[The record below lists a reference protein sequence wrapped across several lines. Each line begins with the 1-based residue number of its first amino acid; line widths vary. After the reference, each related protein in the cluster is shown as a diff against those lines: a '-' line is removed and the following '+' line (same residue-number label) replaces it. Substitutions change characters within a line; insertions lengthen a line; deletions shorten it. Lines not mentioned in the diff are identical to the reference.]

1 MGMLYTQSKHIAF
14 GFINENKTAI
24 KYSKLLKCHPLN
36 ANEEWIITKNAT
48 KETKRTNQQTPKKIH
63 TFIDPTMISQLFCD
77 VTKRPSFVHSADS
90 RSDRQHW
97 YWAWRLNSRY
107 VVGSGWYVRSRA
119 VAWRHTDMHETWDPE
134 QWLWTLTSGNSVDA
148 DLWGSEV
155 TWGSTSFLFEK
166 RRASKTEKER
176 GGVRKP

>member
-1 MGMLYTQSKHIAF
+1 M
-14 GFINENKTAI
+14 
-24 KYSKLLKCHPLN
+24 KYSKFLKCHPLN

-48 KETKRTNQQTPKKIH
+48 KETKRTNQQTPKKKKSIH
-63 TFIDPTMISQLFCD
+63 LLIQQWSISSS
-77 VTKRPSFVHSADS
+77 VTSFVHSADS

-97 YWAWRLNSRY
+97 YRAWRLNSRY